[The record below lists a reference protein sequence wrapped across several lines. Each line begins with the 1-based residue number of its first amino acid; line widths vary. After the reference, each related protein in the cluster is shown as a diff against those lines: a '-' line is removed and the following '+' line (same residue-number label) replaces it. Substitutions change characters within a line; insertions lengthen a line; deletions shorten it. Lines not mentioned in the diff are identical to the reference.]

1 MGGIDME
8 SESGAHRV
16 LDAIA
21 SPAVT
26 DADRL
31 RMTAIILQL
40 ASDAARQILE
50 AMMSTAEYEKTFIE
64 RIHDQGIAEGEARGK
79 AEAVLKLLDA
89 RGLAATDEQ
98 RQQVTSSTNAAQLD
112 LWFDRAIT
120 AGTAAEVFAD

>member
-1 MGGIDME
+1 ME

-21 SPAVT
+21 SPALT

-31 RMTAIILQL
+31 RMTTIILKL

-50 AMMSTAEYEKTFIE
+50 AMMTTADYEKTFIE

-79 AEAVLKLLDA
+79 AEGKAEAVLKLLDA
-89 RGLAATDEQ
+89 RGLAPTDGQ
-98 RQQVTSSTNAAQLD
+98 RQQVTSSTDSAQLD
-112 LWFDRAIT
+112 RWFDRAIT
-120 AGTAAEVFAD
+120 ASRAAEVFAD

>member
-1 MGGIDME
+1 ME

-21 SPAVT
+21 SPALT

-31 RMTAIILQL
+31 RMTTIILKL

-50 AMMSTAEYEKTFIE
+50 AMMTTADYEKTFIE

-89 RGLAATDEQ
+89 RGLAPTDGQ
-98 RQQVTSSTNAAQLD
+98 RQQVTSSTDSAQLD
-112 LWFDRAIT
+112 RWFDRAIT
-120 AGTAAEVFAD
+120 ASSAAEVFAD

>member
-1 MGGIDME
+1 ME

-21 SPAVT
+21 SPSVT
-26 DADRL
+26 DTDRL
-31 RMTAIILQL
+31 RMTTIILNL

-50 AMMSTAEYEKTFIE
+50 AMMTTSEYEKTFVE
-64 RIHDQGIAEGEARGK
+64 RIHDQGLAEGEARGK
-79 AEAVLKLLDA
+79 AEAVLRLLDA
-89 RGLAATDEQ
+89 RHLAPSQEQ
-98 RQQVTSSTNAAQLD
+98 RQRVTSCADSVQLD